1 MQKKSTPPAA
11 GTLPKLASPALRAL
25 HNAGYTSLEQLS
37 KVTESALLQLHGM
50 DPNAI
55 TRIKE
60 ALQEQGL
67 TLAKEK

>member
-1 MQKKSTPPAA
+1 MQKKSTLPAA

-25 HNAGYTSLEQLS
+25 NNAGYTSLEQLS

-50 DPNAI
+50 GPNAI